1 MRRAE
6 LDAKRCG
13 DGDTCMLVTI
23 VRTERAIGRK
33 PQTGPGSETQK
44 FSSFTLLIVPESPRA
59 EAGV

>member
-1 MRRAE
+1 
-6 LDAKRCG
+6 
-13 DGDTCMLVTI
+13 MLVTI

-33 PQTGPGSETQK
+33 PQTGAGSETQK